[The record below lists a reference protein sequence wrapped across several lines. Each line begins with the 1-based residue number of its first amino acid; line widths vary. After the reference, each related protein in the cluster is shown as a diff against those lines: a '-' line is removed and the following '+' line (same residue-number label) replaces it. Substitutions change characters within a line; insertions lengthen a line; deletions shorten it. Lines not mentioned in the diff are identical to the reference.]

1 MHNAAYIAMGT
12 NMPFRTMMGI
22 VLLQQAV
29 REIRCAGIEPHQF
42 SSVWRTEPWPRGAD
56 QPDYFNAV
64 IAADAGEL
72 APQELF
78 ARLQVVER
86 AFGRER
92 RERWGARTL
101 DLDIISMDGFQG
113 EFGELVLP
121 HPRMHERVFVLAP
134 LAEVAPGWR
143 HPELGLTA
151 TEMLAG
157 VEEGARYR
165 KEGALVET
173 GQG

>member
-12 NMPFRTMMGI
+12 NMPFRTMIGI

-29 REIRCAGIEPHQF
+29 REIRRVGIEPYQF

-64 IAADAGEL
+64 VAADVGEF

-78 ARLQVVER
+78 ARLQTVER

-92 RERWGARTL
+92 RERWGPRTL
-101 DLDIISMDGFQG
+101 DLDIVAMNGFEG
-113 EFGELVLP
+113 EYGNLILP
-121 HPRMHERVFVLAP
+121 HPSMHERAFVLAP
-134 LAEVAPGWR
+134 LVEIAPEWR
-143 HPELGLTA
+143 HPRFGRTA
-151 TEMLAG
+151 VEMLADLN
-157 VEEGARYR
+157 EGAKYR
-165 KEGALVET
+165 KEGPLAEIDE
-173 GQG
+173 G